1 VIEVRWHGRGGQGAF
16 TAARLLGAAALCD
29 RKFGLAFPSFGPE
42 RRGAPILA
50 FTRIDDRRIVDRSS
64 LRACDFAVVLDETL
78 MGPHAADGIRQ
89 GGALLVNS
97 VHPPVG
103 WASLGVR
110 ILTVDAG
117 AVARAI
123 LGRAIVNTGM
133 IGALL
138 AASGVVSL
146 DAGLR
151 AVQSE
156 MRPALAEKNEEV
168 LRRCHDLMK
177 DQLGG

>member
-1 VIEVRWHGRGGQGAF
+1 
-16 TAARLLGAAALCD
+16 
-29 RKFGLAFPSFGPE
+29 
-42 RRGAPILA
+42 
-50 FTRIDDRRIVDRSS
+50 VDRSA
-64 LRACDFAVVLDETL
+64 LRSCDFAVVLDETL

-97 VHPPVG
+97 ARPPVE

-110 ILTVDAG
+110 VLTVDAG

-138 AASGVVSL
+138 AASGIVSL
-146 DAGLR
+146 EAGLR

-156 MRPALAEKNEEV
+156 MRPALAEKNGEV

-177 DQLGG
+177 EQLGG